1 MKTKFIAGVT
11 VVFALLFSAALVT
24 PAQSANLQSAN
35 VQSRI
40 SQAVDEKN
48 MVTLKGNTH
57 PLAVAQYDRGEA
69 PGGLA
74 MNRML
79 LVLQHTA
86 AQEAAIKQLLAD
98 QQNQS
103 SSSFHQWLT
112 PEQ

>member
-1 MKTKFIAGVT
+1 MRIRFRAGFVM
-11 VVFALLFSAALVT
+11 VCALIFSAAVVKV
-24 PAQSANLQSAN
+24 AQTAN

-57 PLAVAQYDRGEA
+57 PMAKAQYDRGEE

-79 LVLQHTA
+79 LVLQHTP
-86 AQEAAIKQLLAD
+86 AQEAAIK
-98 QQNQS
+98 
-103 SSSFHQWLT
+103 
-112 PEQ
+112 